1 MSRVDNFDALTERVC
16 LRGSL
21 VTRTGLRIGSGG
33 SGEFDAVDLPV
44 LRDAQRYPLIPGSSI
59 KGVLRSTVESILRG
73 ASLER
78 SKHLWACN
86 PHSEGRDGK
95 DDGPASCGHHSFAE
109 RPSADTSGY
118 CAACRLFGSRR
129 VASHVRFTD
138 ALIPKNKRGGRIP
151 VETRDGVAIDRD
163 LRVVSGPA
171 KYDFEVVSPGTQF
184 DLEVFVENPEG
195 WLMGLLIVGFDQIAD
210 GFSALGG
217 FTSRGLGR
225 VEIAWSEVERVRAKD
240 LLAGLPSEK
249 LHGDSLSAEFQAWRK
264 QLAAHAGYV
273 GGA

>member
-1 MSRVDNFDALTERVC
+1 MSRVDNFDALTERLC

-33 SGEFDAVDLPV
+33 SGESDAVDLPV

-59 KGVLRSTVESILRG
+59 KGVLRSTVESLLRG
-73 ASLER
+73 AR
-78 SKHLWACN
+78 RDRTAHLWACD
-86 PHSEGRDGK
+86 PHSEGRDVE
-95 DDGPASCGHHSFAE
+95 PASCGYHKSGE
-109 RPSADTSGY
+109 KPSSDTSGY

-129 VASHVRFTD
+129 VASHVRFSD
-138 ALIPKNKRGGRIP
+138 ALIPKDKRSGRIP

-163 LRVVSGPA
+163 LRVAYGVA

-184 DLEVFVENPEG
+184 DLEVFIENPED
-195 WLMGLLIVGFDQIAD
+195 WLMGLLVVGFEQIAE

-225 VEIAWSEVERVRAKD
+225 VEIAWSEMGRVLATD
-240 LLAGLPSEK
+240 LLAGKPMETVRDDAL
-249 LHGDSLSAEFQAWRK
+249 LAEFDKWRK
-264 QLAAHAGYV
+264 KLAVHAGYV

>member
-1 MSRVDNFDALTERVC
+1 MSRVDNFDALTERLC

-33 SGEFDAVDLPV
+33 SGESDAVDLPV

-59 KGVLRSTVESILRG
+59 KGVLRSTVESLLRG
-73 ASLER
+73 ANR
-78 SKHLWACN
+78 DRATHLWACD
-86 PHSEGRDGK
+86 PLSERTDRER
-95 DDGPASCGHHSFAE
+95 ACGYHKSGE
-109 RPSADTSGY
+109 QPSTDTSGY
-118 CAACRLFGSRR
+118 CAACRIFGSRR
-129 VASHVRFTD
+129 VASHVRFSD
-138 ALIPKNKRGGRIP
+138 ALIPKAKRSGRIP

-163 LRVVSGPA
+163 LRVAYGVA

-184 DLEVFVENPEG
+184 DLEVFIENPED
-195 WLMGLLIVGFDQIAD
+195 WLMGLLVVGFEQIAE

-225 VEIAWSEVERVRAKD
+225 VEIAWSEMGRVRATD
-240 LLAGLPSEK
+240 LLAGKPMETVRDDAL
-249 LHGDSLSAEFQAWRK
+249 LAEFDKWRK
-264 QLAAHAGYV
+264 KLAVHAGYV

>member
-1 MSRVDNFDALTERVC
+1 MSRVDNFDALVERLC

-21 VTRTGLRIGSGG
+21 VTRTGLRVGSGG
-33 SGEFDAVDLPV
+33 SGESDAVDLPV
-44 LRDAQRYPLIPGSSI
+44 LRDAHRYPMIPGSSI
-59 KGVLRSTVESILRG
+59 KGVLRSTVESLLRG
-73 ASLER
+73 ANQDR
-78 SKHLWACN
+78 ATHLWACD
-86 PHSEGRDGK
+86 PHSEGKG
-95 DDGPASCGHHSFAE
+95 GEPASCGFHKSGE
-109 RPSADTSGY
+109 QPSTDTSGY

-138 ALIPKNKRGGRIP
+138 ALIPNDKRSGRIP

-163 LRVVSGPA
+163 LRVAHGVA

-184 DLEVFVENPEG
+184 DLEVFIENPED
-195 WLMGLLIVGFDQIAD
+195 WLMGLLIVGFEQIAE

-225 VEIAWSEVERVRAKD
+225 VEIAWSEMGRVNATD
-240 LLAGLPSEK
+240 LLAGKPMETVR
-249 LHGDSLSAEFQAWRK
+249 GDALQAEFDKWRK
-264 QLAAHAGYV
+264 QLAVQAGYV

>member
-1 MSRVDNFDALTERVC
+1 MSRVDNFDALVERLC

-21 VTRTGLRIGSGG
+21 VTRTGLRVGSGG
-33 SGEFDAVDLPV
+33 SGESDAVDLPV
-44 LRDAQRYPLIPGSSI
+44 LRDALRYPMIPGSSI
-59 KGVLRSTVESILRG
+59 KGVLRSTVESLLRG
-73 ASLER
+73 ANR
-78 SKHLWACN
+78 DRATHVWACD
-86 PHSEGRDGK
+86 PLSERTDRER
-95 DDGPASCGHHSFAE
+95 ACGYHKSGE
-109 RPSADTSGY
+109 KPSADTSGY

-138 ALIPKNKRGGRIP
+138 ALIPKENRSGRIP

-163 LRVVSGPA
+163 LRVAYGVA

-184 DLEVFVENPEG
+184 DLEVFIENPEE
-195 WLMGLLIVGFDQIAD
+195 WLMGLLIVGFEQIAE

-225 VEIAWSEVERVRAKD
+225 VEIAWSEMGRVNATD
-240 LLAGLPSEK
+240 LLAGKPMETVR
-249 LHGDSLSAEFQAWRK
+249 GDALLAEFDKWRK
-264 QLAAHAGYV
+264 ELAVQAGYV

>member
-1 MSRVDNFDALTERVC
+1 MSRVDNFDALVERLC

-21 VTRTGLRIGSGG
+21 VTRTGLRVGSGG
-33 SGEFDAVDLPV
+33 SGESDAVDLPV
-44 LRDAQRYPLIPGSSI
+44 LRDALRYPMIPGSSI
-59 KGVLRSTVESILRG
+59 KGVLRSTVESLLRG
-73 ASLER
+73 ANRDRATHVWACDPLLER
-78 SKHLWACN
+78 TDRERACGY
-86 PHSEGRDGK
+86 HKSGEK
-95 DDGPASCGHHSFAE
+95 
-109 RPSADTSGY
+109 PSADTSGY

-138 ALIPKNKRGGRIP
+138 ALIPKENRSGRIP

-163 LRVVSGPA
+163 LRVAYGVA

-184 DLEVFVENPEG
+184 DLEVFIENPEE
-195 WLMGLLIVGFDQIAD
+195 WLMGLLIVGFEQIAE

-225 VEIAWSEVERVRAKD
+225 VEIAWSEMGRVNATD
-240 LLAGLPSEK
+240 LLAGKPMETVR
-249 LHGDSLSAEFQAWRK
+249 GDALQAEFDKWRK
-264 QLAAHAGYV
+264 QLAVQAGYV